1 MNNPGLCYSLF
12 IKTSGLCYTEIIH
25 TDLYHRYENIYFLK
39 KKPVLKDSYSKD
51 GYVYLEVMDTYSGI
65 DYPNIGGY
73 APDHFDTKTGNE
85 LVLLLS
91 PVDNN

>member
-1 MNNPGLCYSLF
+1 
-12 IKTSGLCYTEIIH
+12 
-25 TDLYHRYENIYFLK
+25 
-39 KKPVLKDSYSKD
+39 
-51 GYVYLEVMDTYSGI
+51 MDTYSGI

-85 LVLLLS
+85 LILLLS